1 MRKLLTVAVV
11 AMAAI
16 GVVSMVRAAEPK
28 EIKEVMKEAH
38 GGKNSLL
45 KKVLSGKSEKEERE
59 KLLALYKDLA
69 ADMPEKGSKDS
80 WEKMTKAIVVA
91 AEAVV
96 DKGDAASLKKLSTA
110 TNCKACHTVHK

>member
-16 GVVSMVRAAEPK
+16 GMVSMVRAAEPK

-45 KKVLSGKSEKEERE
+45 KKVLSGKAEKEERE

-69 ADMPEKGSKDS
+69 ADTPEKGAKES
-80 WEKMTKAIVVA
+80 WEKMTKAIVAA

-96 DKGDAASLKKLSTA
+96 DKGDSASLKKLRAA
-110 TNCKACHTVHK
+110 TQCMGCHKIHK

>member
-38 GGKNSLL
+38 KEGLL
-45 KKVLSGKSEKEERE
+45 KKVLSGKADKEEKE

-69 ADMPEKGSKDS
+69 ADKPEKGAKES
-80 WEKMTKAIVVA
+80 WEKKTKAIVAA
-91 AEAVV
+91 AEAVAE
-96 DKGDAASLKKLSTA
+96 KGDAASLKKLSAA
-110 TNCKACHTVHK
+110 TNCMGCHKVHK